1 MATAVDIAGPLTM
14 EEIPVKLRCAA
25 CNQLANNAFRMPCCD
40 QSICESCQSTLPQA
54 CPVCLHEPVKADDCR
69 PNKALRTTI
78 KVFLRK
84 KGIEREAA
92 RRKELLEKVAATPG
106 TADTPQLDA
115 TPDISQ
121 SHIPTPLPVGQTETT
136 VDGAQ
141 VSRGVSHT
149 PQSANGSKV
158 PATAQILSAED
169 QMDIPRPSI
178 ESTSEEVHD
187 GVSQDNIAEMNGVQE
202 KGNVEQEQ
210 SREQRMNEHEQWGVS
225 NGSGQLINNG
235 SFGFDATL
243 GAFPTNM
250 GFNGAGDFS
259 QMMQFMPNSMPT
271 NSMGAFPNMMGMPG
285 MGMDPMAMSQGMYG
299 GYGGQGMGM
308 SGMNVGMGFNAGQS
322 AFGGYNGQP
331 TAAWNAGQDK
341 FNQNSYGGHAT
352 GMGGDFG
359 TNAGYGGYNMPQ
371 HQGNFT
377 QMHHHQFQN
386 NDFQNGYNGQGF
398 HNRGRGRGR
407 GYQNTGRG
415 RGGLHQVTQGNQA
428 NYEPFHHQLP
438 NQLAQQDSSQQ
449 QPSPDVQKGPE
460 PLEQT
465 VENSQQVADASTK
478 VEQVADE
485 QLATELEPGGAEDTA
500 ETDPK
505 LSSIKEPPVEG
516 DEVPPTEPLEAVA
529 VVAEQRTPKQ
539 NALPENKKKPAAIET
554 FISSDPK
561 EPEISQVSNA
571 VGTPSAMMPP
581 STPTIPLGPAALYSV
596 DQSHEFGSRGRGLGR
611 GLGLHRGTSDFRG
624 GRGRGAS
631 FNSSG
636 IGPQSASA
644 QSIPSADI
652 PVVAPTEPKGLGV
665 EGAPKAPKALR
676 EGLPNTSMRGG
687 RGFAI
692 IGRASNATH
701 ARPNGHAR
709 SRSPSPARSRSPT
722 RHQSHR
728 HRTHRHR
735 STSSSNESE
744 RERRR
749 ERHRRH
755 SRKHEDNENDKSR
768 DVKEPQSR
776 EKSVDSSPRRSSH
789 RSHREHGREKDIGRS
804 NHRTHRSQR
813 ERSRERDGELRSGR
827 KRSRSAAGE
836 VNGTKRSEVNQL
848 PSPTDSRR
856 KEKPDESS
864 HSSRKRR
871 EREDEERHRERK
883 RSRRDRSPEAE
894 EKDNNSHLRHSKR
907 DETDT
912 KPNQD
917 QKSKVLEKAVESSNI
932 TPKKPETDH
941 HTLEREARN
950 RERLLKELQRRE
962 AMEGKGSAGKR
973 RDSKVEVRTGPAARR
988 VSYKYEDEESSE
1000 ARASRVESEREAGRW
1015 R

>member
-1 MATAVDIAGPLTM
+1 
-14 EEIPVKLRCAA
+14 
-25 CNQLANNAFRMPCCD
+25 
-40 QSICESCQSTLPQA
+40 
-54 CPVCLHEPVKADDCR
+54 
-69 PNKALRTTI
+69 
-78 KVFLRK
+78 
-84 KGIEREAA
+84 
-92 RRKELLEKVAATPG
+92 
-106 TADTPQLDA
+106 
-115 TPDISQ
+115 
-121 SHIPTPLPVGQTETT
+121 
-136 VDGAQ
+136 
-141 VSRGVSHT
+141 
-149 PQSANGSKV
+149 
-158 PATAQILSAED
+158 
-169 QMDIPRPSI
+169 
-178 ESTSEEVHD
+178 
-187 GVSQDNIAEMNGVQE
+187 
-202 KGNVEQEQ
+202 
-210 SREQRMNEHEQWGVS
+210 
-225 NGSGQLINNG
+225 
-235 SFGFDATL
+235 
-243 GAFPTNM
+243 
-250 GFNGAGDFS
+250 
-259 QMMQFMPNSMPT
+259 
-271 NSMGAFPNMMGMPG
+271 
-285 MGMDPMAMSQGMYG
+285 MDPIAMSQGMYG

-341 FNQNSYGGHAT
+341 FNQNTYGGHAT

-415 RGGLHQVTQGNQA
+415 RGGPHQVTQGNQA

-438 NQLAQQDSSQQ
+438 NQLAQQDPPHQQSSQ
-449 QPSPDVQKGPE
+449 DVQKGPE
-460 PLEQT
+460 QPKQT
-465 VENSQQVADASTK
+465 VDNSQKATDTAAK
-478 VEQVADE
+478 VEKVADE
-485 QLATELEPGGAEDTA
+485 QLAKELEPGDAEDTA
-500 ETDPK
+500 EADPK
-505 LSSIKEPPVEG
+505 IPPIKQPPVEG
-516 DEVPPTEPLEAVA
+516 ENVLPAEPLEAVA
-529 VVAEQRTPKQ
+529 SVGEQHTPLQ
-539 NALPENKKKPAAIET
+539 NALPEKEKKPAAIET
-554 FISSDPK
+554 FISNDPK
-561 EPEISQVSNA
+561 EPEITQVSNA

-581 STPTIPLGPAALYSV
+581 PTPTIPLGPAALYSV
-596 DQSHEFGSRGRGLGR
+596 EQSHDFGPRGRGVGR
-611 GLGLHRGTSDFRG
+611 GLHRGASDYRG
-624 GRGRGAS
+624 GLRGRGAG

-636 IGPQSASA
+636 IGLPSASA
-644 QSIPSADI
+644 QSTPSADI

-687 RGFAI
+687 RGFTI
-692 IGRASNATH
+692 VGRASNATQ
-701 ARPNGHAR
+701 ARPNGHPR
-709 SRSPSPARSRSPT
+709 SRRCVQTESRRSKNLADGNHSPSPARSRSPS

-755 SRKHEDNENDKSR
+755 SRKHEDNENGKSQE
-768 DVKEPQSR
+768 VKESQSR

-789 RSHREHGREKDIGRS
+789 RSHREHGREKDVGRS
-804 NHRTHRSQR
+804 NHRSHRSQR
-813 ERSRERDGELRSGR
+813 ERSRERDGESRSGT

-836 VNGTKRSEVNQL
+836 VNGTKRSEVNQP

-856 KEKPDESS
+856 KEKHDESS

-883 RSRRDRSPEAE
+883 RSRRDHSPEVE
-894 EKDNNSHLRHSKR
+894 EKDNNSHSRHIKR
-907 DETDT
+907 DDADA
-912 KPNQD
+912 KSNQD
-917 QKSKVLEKAVESSNI
+917 QKPKTQEKTVESSNI

-941 HTLEREARN
+941 HTREREARN
-950 RERLLKELQRRE
+950 QERLLKELQRRE
-962 AMEGKGSAGKR
+962 AMEGKGSTGKR
-973 RDSKVEVRTGPAARR
+973 RDSKVEVRTVPTARR